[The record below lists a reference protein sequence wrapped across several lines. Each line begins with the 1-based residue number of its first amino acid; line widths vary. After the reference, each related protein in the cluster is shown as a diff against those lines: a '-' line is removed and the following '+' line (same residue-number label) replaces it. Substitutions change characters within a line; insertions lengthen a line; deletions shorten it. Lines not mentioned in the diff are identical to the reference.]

1 MRSSLTVACVGV
13 LSAAAILA
21 TTASAQSMGAAA
33 SDEPVGQ
40 SSLIEDFEHP
50 NKEAAAAIGMTLK
63 KGDGRIYWVD
73 CAVGGDLL
81 TVESDSITTP
91 DHIACFRVTG
101 RDAYLALEIP
111 STYFIK
117 AGSLKI
123 KALLTAKVDG
133 QEVKREYTI
142 KSGELTPVG
151 EIIHPEEGAAALVE
165 LRSIA

>member
-1 MRSSLTVACVGV
+1 MRSSLTIACVGV
-13 LSAAAILA
+13 LSAAAILV
-21 TTASAQSMGAAA
+21 TTASAQSMGAA
-33 SDEPVGQ
+33 SDGPTEQ

-101 RDAYLALEIP
+101 RDAHLALEIP

-123 KALLTAKVDG
+123 KAVLTAQVDG

-151 EIIHPEEGAAALVE
+151 ESIHPEEGVAALVE
-165 LRSIA
+165 LRSFA

>member
-1 MRSSLTVACVGV
+1 MRSTLTVACVGV

-21 TTASAQSMGAAA
+21 TTAIALNVGAAA
-33 SDEPVGQ
+33 SDEPTGQ

-50 NKEAAAAIGMTLK
+50 NKEAAAAIGITLK

-101 RDAYLALEIP
+101 RDGYLALEIP

-142 KSGELTPVG
+142 QPGTLTPVG
-151 EIIHPEEGAAALVE
+151 ETIHPEEGMAALVE
-165 LRSIA
+165 LRSFA